1 MKEKGGEMNENIKKE
16 KTGMEKYSDGRFL
29 KYIQNACLVLELLTA
44 LLVLAG
50 IMLALV
56 SLLRDISLFQAL
68 ASETEAFS
76 AYLEKI
82 FTIVIGIEFLQ
93 MLCRPDS
100 EHVLEILIFL
110 VARHMIVGY
119 TTPYEDF
126 VSVISVILLC
136 IVRRYLRIMKNQ
148 GNQSFLLWRK
158 KEDGSAKM

>member
-1 MKEKGGEMNENIKKE
+1 MNEEEKKE
-16 KTGMEKYSDGRFL
+16 KTGIERNPEGRFL
-29 KYIQNACLVLELLTA
+29 KYIQNACHALELVAA
-44 LLVLAG
+44 LLVLTG
-50 IMLALV
+50 IVLALV
-56 SLLRDISLFQAL
+56 SLLRDISMFQAL
-68 ASETEAFS
+68 ASETDAFS
-76 AYLEKI
+76 EYLEKI

-110 VARHMIVGY
+110 VARHMIVGH

-136 IVRRYLRIMKNQ
+136 MVRRYLRIMKQQ

-158 KEDGSAKM
+158 KEEESAKR